1 MGKGHENGLP
11 GASLTPDSLCLIADV
26 ANPLPPVYGPAM
38 IRRTLITLAI
48 LALGGLMSGSM
59 AHADSGTGK
68 QTAVR
73 PAPDLVR
80 LTEMHGWRESVTWR
94 MTPEG
99 IVTQGRKHPRKT
111 WQAKWAVLKTWKRH
125 GKLIASVAALEG
137 VPAELLLA
145 AVAIESRGNPR
156 AVRREPGYVSDARTP
171 HKAVLGLGQ
180 MLLSTARATMGNRRI
195 NRRWLFQPANAMT
208 ATARYMKRQART
220 TRWDP
225 PLVAAAYN
233 AGGVY
238 HQTGEKNRWK
248 MRNYPIGTATHINK
262 FVYGFNASM
271 RLFGK
276 MKTPPATSFT
286 VMLRNRPPT
295 QTTERHPSSR

>member
-1 MGKGHENGLP
+1 MGKGRQEHAQA
-11 GASLTPDSLCLIADV
+11 ASLKPDSPCLIAGM
-26 ANPLPPVYGPAM
+26 ALPTRPVYGPAM
-38 IRRTLITLAI
+38 IRRTLIMLAI
-48 LALGGLMSGSM
+48 LALGGM

-80 LTEMHGWRESVTWR
+80 LTEQHGWRESVTWR
-94 MTPEG
+94 VTPEG
-99 IVTQGRKHPRKT
+99 LVTEGRKHPRKT
-111 WQAKWAVLKTWKRH
+111 SRAKWAVLKTWKRH
-125 GKLIASVAALEG
+125 GKLIARVAAREG

-180 MLLSTARATMGNRRI
+180 MLLTTARATMGNRRI
-195 NRRWLFQPANAMT
+195 DRCWMFNPTNAMT
-208 ATARYMKRQART
+208 ATARYIKHQARK

-225 PLVAAAYN
+225 PLVGAAYN

-238 HQTGEKNRWK
+238 HQGGEKNRWK
-248 MRNYPIGTATHINK
+248 MRNYPIGTATHIDK

-276 MKTPPATSFT
+276 MKNPPATSFT
-286 VMLRNRPPT
+286 MMLRKAPPV
-295 QTTERHPSSR
+295 QTTEVK